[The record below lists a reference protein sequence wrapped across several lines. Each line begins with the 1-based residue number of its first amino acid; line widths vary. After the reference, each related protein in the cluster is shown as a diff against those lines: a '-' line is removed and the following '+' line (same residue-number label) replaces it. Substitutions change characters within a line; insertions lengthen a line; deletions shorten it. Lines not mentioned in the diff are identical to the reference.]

1 MNDRLQK
8 TDSKQPIQ
16 TIPNRLPTTPSAAQ
30 PHRSTHFFKLTGVPP
45 SVYLIPEINLRRP
58 GAMLN
63 EKQKLDTLM
72 MLGIELNRIHDLDIL
87 LERVLKRARQFVN
100 ADAGSIYIRE
110 GNHLN
115 FAHSQNATLRK
126 RLPVGEKLIYAS
138 FSVPIDETSI
148 AGYAAATGK
157 MLSIPD
163 VYQLP
168 PTKSYR
174 FSKKFD
180 KASGYVTRSMLTIP
194 LMSAQKDVLGILQI
208 INAQD
213 QEKRIR
219 AFSQTDEK
227 VMLYFA
233 GIAAVALERA
243 QMTRAMILRM
253 IRMAEMRDP
262 KETGAHVNRVAGFS
276 LEIYEHWAQ
285 RHQIDRKEIEKTRD
299 VLRMG
304 AMLHDVGKVATS
316 DLILKKPAQLS
327 FEEFE
332 IMKQHTVQGARLFSN
347 LQSVYDEAAAIIALN
362 HHEKWDGSGYPGH
375 VDPHTGR
382 PLPGHEVP
390 TGQSLPGKKG
400 EEIPLLGRIVAIA
413 DVYDALS
420 SKRSYKEPW
429 DESRSIEI
437 ISRGAGIHFDPELV
451 DIFLERI
458 AFIRAIQER
467 YAETDTGDDFTD

>member
-1 MNDRLQK
+1 
-8 TDSKQPIQ
+8 
-16 TIPNRLPTTPSAAQ
+16 
-30 PHRSTHFFKLTGVPP
+30 
-45 SVYLIPEINLRRP
+45 
-58 GAMLN
+58 MLN

-72 MLGIELNRIHDLDIL
+72 VLGIELNRIHDIDIL
-87 LERVLKRARQFVN
+87 LERVLTRARQFVN
-100 ADAGSIYIRE
+100 ADAGSIYIHE
-110 GNHLN
+110 GDRLA
-115 FAHSQNATLRK
+115 FAYSQNDTLQK
-126 RLPVGEKLIYAS
+126 RLPAGEKLIYS
-138 FSVPIDETSI
+138 TFFVPIDQTSI

-157 MLSIPD
+157 VLNIPD
-163 VYQLP
+163 VYELSS
-168 PTKSYR
+168 TKRYH

-180 KASGYVTRSMLTIP
+180 LASGYVTRSMLTIP
-194 LMSAQKDVLGILQI
+194 LLSSKKDVLGILQI

-213 QEKRIR
+213 QENRIR
-219 AFSQTDEK
+219 AFSHTDEK
-227 VMLYFA
+227 VMLHFA

-243 QMTRAMILRM
+243 QMTRSMILRM

-276 LEIYEHWAQ
+276 LEIYEHWAK
-285 RHQIDRKEIEKTRD
+285 RHNIDQKEIDKTRD

-332 IMKQHTVQGARLFSN
+332 VMKRHTIHGARLFSN
-347 LQSVYDEAAAIIALN
+347 PQSDYDEAAAIIALN

-375 VDPHTGR
+375 VDPFTGK
-382 PLPGHEVP
+382 PLPGHDVRNGRP
-390 TGQSLPGKKG
+390 QPGKRR

-429 DESRSIEI
+429 DESRSIDI
-437 ISRGAGIHFDPELV
+437 ISQGAGTHFDPELV
-451 DIFLERI
+451 EIFLNRM
-458 AFIRAIQER
+458 AFIRVIQDR
-467 YAETDTGDDFTD
+467 YSETNAKPESDNW

>member
-1 MNDRLQK
+1 
-8 TDSKQPIQ
+8 
-16 TIPNRLPTTPSAAQ
+16 
-30 PHRSTHFFKLTGVPP
+30 
-45 SVYLIPEINLRRP
+45 
-58 GAMLN
+58 MLN

-87 LERVLKRARQFVN
+87 LERVLKRACQFVN

-115 FAHSQNATLRK
+115 VAHSQNTTLEK
-126 RLPVGEKLIYAS
+126 RLPAGKKLIYVS
-138 FSVPIDETSI
+138 FSVPIDESSI

-163 VYQLP
+163 VYKLP

-174 FSKKFD
+174 FSNKFD
-180 KASGYVTRSMLTIP
+180 EASGYVTRSMLTIP

-213 QEKRIR
+213 QDKRIR

-227 VMLYFA
+227 VMLHFA
-233 GIAAVALERA
+233 GVAAVAMERA

-262 KETGAHVNRVAGFS
+262 KETGAHVNRVAGYS
-276 LEIYEHWAQ
+276 LVIYEHWAK
-285 RHQIDRKEIEKTRD
+285 RHHIDHKEIENTRD

-347 LQSVYDEAAAIIALN
+347 LQSVYDKAAAVIALN

-375 VDPHTGR
+375 VDPQTGR
-382 PLPGHEVP
+382 PLTGHEVP
-390 TGQSLPGKKG
+390 AGHSLPGKKG

-420 SKRSYKEPW
+420 SRRSYKEPW

-437 ISRGAGIHFDPELV
+437 ISQGAGTHFDPELV
-451 DIFLERI
+451 DIFLDRI
-458 AFIRAIQER
+458 AFIRSIQER
-467 YAETDTGDDFTD
+467 YAENDSEM